1 VERVRVG
8 EPPPQAP
15 GQQRAHGRLAAPRH
29 ARHDQDHLVR
39 ESRGYA
45 EPVYDIQ
52 NPSFAGFVTTQDHGV
67 LDLFL
72 ISIGPNGTW
81 LERPV

>member
-1 VERVRVG
+1 VR
-8 EPPPQAP
+8 
-15 GQQRAHGRLAAPRH
+15 
-29 ARHDQDHLVR
+29 
-39 ESRGYA
+39 

-52 NPSFAGFVTTQDHGV
+52 NPSFVGFVTTQDHGV
-67 LDLFL
+67 LDLLL

>member
-1 VERVRVG
+1 VR
-8 EPPPQAP
+8 
-15 GQQRAHGRLAAPRH
+15 
-29 ARHDQDHLVR
+29 
-39 ESRGYA
+39 

-67 LDLFL
+67 LDLLL